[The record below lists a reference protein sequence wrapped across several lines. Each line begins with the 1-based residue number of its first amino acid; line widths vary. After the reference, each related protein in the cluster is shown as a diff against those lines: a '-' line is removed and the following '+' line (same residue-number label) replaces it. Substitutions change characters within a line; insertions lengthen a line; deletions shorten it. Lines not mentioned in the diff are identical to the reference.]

1 RPVVPMPA
9 AQEVRLRLAERRSRN
24 TVVVSRLFG
33 FERQEAFRALRARL
47 GGRLEDLLTEVLVVR
62 GGGLRRHLVDQIS
75 ELHRQLPRHGLLVIV
90 DLLHAAGKGTSH
102 AAGNHWSFAL
112 RRSLVTTPVAPQV
125 GPRKR
130 LIPG

>member
-47 GGRLEDLLTEVLVVR
+47 GGRLEDLLAEVLVVR
-62 GGGLRRHLVDQIS
+62 GGWLRRHLVDQIS
-75 ELHRQLPRHGLLVIV
+75 ELHRQLPRHAFFLIV
-90 DLLHAAGKGTSH
+90 DLFPSPPKGQPHAAQD
-102 AAGNHWSFAL
+102 HWGFAL
-112 RRSLVTTPVAPQV
+112 RRSLVTTPVATP
-125 GPRKR
+125 
-130 LIPG
+130 LDLATH